1 MTTSR
6 TSAVRKGRLAGLTR
20 AYPHLQGYAALPLL
34 LIPLAL
40 MLIDGGRITGA
51 WTWLIMLGSVLVA
64 SCASRLIRRWYEQS
78 FGLVQPTGGRG
89 WRLFL
94 TYFALLMVGNVLVPA
109 LLIRFAGAPS
119 TLFDSDA
126 YAWGYAVLGVLVS
139 GHAFVLRPYLQFN
152 AVFGALMA
160 ALALVPLGQI
170 LGLPEGVHPFHG
182 VGMLAFLGAGLVGY
196 AFTAHATLVRELRRI
211 RSELVECLP
220 ASGAA
225 NTGLPEEDDER
236 A

>member
-1 MTTSR
+1 M
-6 TSAVRKGRLAGLTR
+6 RKGRLAGLTR

-34 LIPLAL
+34 LVPLAL
-40 MLIDGGRITGA
+40 TLVDGGRITGA
-51 WTWLIMLGSVLVA
+51 WSWLTLLSSLLAA
-64 SCASRLIRRWYEQS
+64 SSASHRIRLWYERS
-78 FGLVQPTGGRG
+78 FGLVQPAGGRG
-89 WRLFL
+89 WRPFL
-94 TYFALLMVGNVLVPA
+94 TYFALLMVGNVLIPA

-119 TLFDSDA
+119 TLFGSDA

-152 AVFGALMA
+152 AVFGVLMA
-160 ALALVPLGQI
+160 ALALVPLGQM

-182 VGMLAFLGAGLVGY
+182 VGMLAFLAAGLVGY

-211 RSELVECLP
+211 RSELVEALP
-220 ASGAA
+220 SSYAA
-225 NTGLPEEDDER
+225 DTELPEEDDER